1 MLFQDFNADKGFSP
15 GGGTGNINP
24 ELPGNKKP
32 SLSDQEKNAANKAPD
47 DKSNNVNLADKEKGG
62 LYSGTEAASK
72 LAAAGGAQGKAA
84 SQLINKV
91 WGNKKRKR
99 NTLLLGGG
107 TGLATALLVM
117 AFTVVASN
125 ALVTIEKTVYH
136 EAEKIVKNE
145 TSKAGKQIAS
155 KLICRALPLNSPLC
169 GSSPSNPAD
178 EKPNSVAQDEA
189 TAQQEGEGLRMD
201 MDKFSFTDPT
211 VEQNLSSQG
220 FKVNVD
226 PTTGEFKGITDTT
239 TGQDVTGAEIQANPD
254 LLARWDAAMPE
265 FKAGLLDTY
274 RADMVSDAGVSFEGL
289 PDSKNATETDQA
301 IESEV
306 DNGATSTDITQ
317 AASGVEDGTVTE
329 TTPSSTSSSG
339 SLSTDYQSSPTDIKA
354 GGRIGNALKAAQD
367 TLKGGGS
374 GTEAIKSGV
383 DAFGSVDPLFIA
395 TVLDIA
401 CGIYNTITG
410 SALSQSLVMAQLLIR
425 HGNALGT
432 WADQLKSGTMGA
444 TTLNT
449 IMGNLDGTS
458 GSSKSTPFS
467 DSAAWQRD
475 TGNPVTNTTNP
486 SAPNYT
492 PDILP
497 SAKPSPNGAAQL
509 IAQLDSLPILK
520 AFNFGCH
527 VLSGFLGTV
536 IQAAAGVIQM
546 STEAVECGTGVGCVA
561 AAAEQA
567 TIIASNISAVAIL
580 QKDIIPS
587 IISYFIPATI
597 SGTEG
602 GAQWL
607 NNTDAGLNLSMND
620 YARHL
625 GSQPISSATATSIS
639 TKVDKAQVAFNNS
652 QPLAY
657 RLFSFN
663 DTQSLVSKLA
673 VSMPV
678 GMSATLTRVSS
689 YITSFPS
696 VLLHTVSSLIL
707 ARTFAA
713 TTQTSQPWLAYNT
726 QEYGLTGQQSTQYD
740 PLQNEQYLFSNVNYQ
755 GHSVK
760 RIDALGNPD
769 GSDGRP
775 IPPNSDN
782 NPNDLLHCFNLG
794 YYTLITVP
802 AYQNNCG
809 KEINGE
815 YVGIGQIA
823 NVPTSGSTTNPSIA
837 SVAQNYATV
846 QSVMPNDG
854 TIATIYCDAMG
865 VGNDPGCE
873 QYLLSSGQVNNDL
886 GHFEQ
891 YILDTN
897 VMANYLSLTQVN

>member
-1 MLFQDFNADKGFSP
+1 MFYQDFNADKGFSP
-15 GGGTGNINP
+15 GGGTGNIKP
-24 ELPGNKKP
+24 EPGNKKP
-32 SLSDQEKNAANKAPD
+32 NLQEQEKNAVNKTPED
-47 DKSNNVNLADKEKGG
+47 NSNGAGLADKEKGG
-62 LYSGTEAASK
+62 LYSGPEAASK

-84 SQLINKV
+84 SQIINKI

-99 NTLLLGGG
+99 NTLLVGGS

-117 AFTVVASN
+117 ALTLVASN
-125 ALVTIEKTVYH
+125 ALVTIEKTVYR

-145 TSKAGKQIAS
+145 ADKAGKQIAS
-155 KLICRALPLNSPLC
+155 KLICRALPLDSPAC
-169 GSSPSNPAD
+169 GSSSTNPAD
-178 EKPNSVAQDEA
+178 EKPTSAAQDEA
-189 TAQQEGEGLRMD
+189 AAQQEGEGLRMD
-201 MDKFSFTDPT
+201 MDKFSFTDPA

-226 PTTGEFKGITDTT
+226 PTTGEFKGLTDTT
-239 TGQDVTGAEIQANPD
+239 TGQDVTGAEIEANPD
-254 LLARWDAAMPE
+254 LLARWNTAMPE

-289 PDSKNATETDQA
+289 PETKDSTQTDQA

-329 TTPSSTSSSG
+329 TPPSSTSGSG

-374 GTEAIKSGV
+374 GSEAIKAGV
-383 DAFGSVDPLFIA
+383 DAFGSIDPLFIA
-395 TVLDIA
+395 TVLDVA
-401 CGIYNTITG
+401 CGIYNTIT
-410 SALSQSLVMAQLLIR
+410 STALSQSLVMAQLLIR

-458 GSSKSTPFS
+458 GSSQSAPFS
-467 DSAAWQRD
+467 ASAAWQRD

-486 SAPNYT
+486 NAPNYT

-497 SAKPSPNGAAQL
+497 SAQPSPNGAAQL
-509 IAQLDSLPILK
+509 IAQLDNLPILK

-527 VLSGFLGTV
+527 LLTGFIGTV
-536 IQAAAGVIQM
+536 VQAVAGVIQM
-546 STEAVECGTGVGCVA
+546 SSEAVECGTGVGCVA

-567 TIIASNISAVAIL
+567 SIIAANLSAVSII
-580 QKDIIPS
+580 QKDVIPS

-625 GSQPISSATATSIS
+625 GSGPISSATATSIS
-639 TKVDKAQVAFNNS
+639 AKVDTAQVAFNNS
-652 QPLAY
+652 QPLTY

-663 DTQSLVSKLA
+663 DTQSLVSRLA
-673 VSMPV
+673 VSMPI
-678 GMSATLTRVSS
+678 GMNATLTKVSS

-707 ARTFAA
+707 ARAFAA
-713 TTQTSQPWLAYNT
+713 TTQTAQPWLSYNT
-726 QEYGLTGQQSTQYD
+726 QEYGLTSQQSTQYD

-794 YYTLITVP
+794 YYTLITDQT
-802 AYQNNCG
+802 YQTNCG
-809 KEINGE
+809 VRQNGE
-815 YVGIGQIA
+815 YYGIGQIA
-823 NVPTSGSTTNPSIA
+823 TIPNSTPPTNDGL
-837 SVAQNYATV
+837 
-846 QSVMPNDG
+846 PNDSV
-854 TIATIYCDAMG
+854 IAQMYCNTMG
-865 VGNDPGCE
+865 VGNDPGCK
-873 QYLLSSGQVNNDL
+873 QYLISSGQVNNDL